1 MRMLNGEEPIYMNP
15 WIKGYQ
21 GSIQRVDD
29 NTYVISG
36 EVSKLS
42 ATQRIRNGEFVARLR
57 ENPVPYHLITGYK
70 ENHTDTTVRFV
81 VNMTEEKM
89 QQAESQGFH
98 DLFRLQSTLTVTPTL
113 LYDPNGFLK
122 MYDSNNDIL
131 KTYFNVRLSLFEERK
146 KLLTGELQASC
157 KKLTNEI
164 RYVRAIWNGDLIVNR
179 KKCWKRKTS
188 PTADDE
194 IRPNNQD
201 SGPFKGI

>member
-1 MRMLNGEEPIYMNP
+1 VGANT
-15 WIKGYQ
+15 Q
-21 GSIQRVDD
+21 G
-29 NTYVISG
+29 NTRHPSYALFN
-36 EVSKLS
+36 K
-42 ATQRIRNGEFVARLR
+42 
-57 ENPVPYHLITGYK
+57 K
-70 ENHTDTTVRFV
+70 KK
-81 VNMTEEKM
+81 MTEEKM

-131 KTYFNVRLSLFEERK
+131 KTYFDVRLSLFEERK

-179 KKCWKRKTS
+179 KKVV
-188 PTADDE
+188 
-194 IRPNNQD
+194 
-201 SGPFKGI
+201 